1 MLAIGIEVRCCVS
14 YVRVAERRGR
24 RLQSVIT
31 AVRIRPR
38 TFLGEWLSGNS
49 SGLQNHHTQVRVLPL
64 LFRSIAQ
71 LAERRALNAEVPG
84 SSPGRPVG
92 DVAELANA
100 PVC

>member
-1 MLAIGIEVRCCVS
+1 MLATGIELKVFTSFCTCGREA
-14 YVRVAERRGR
+14 RQAPAERHNGG
-24 RLQSVIT
+24 SNPPT
-31 AVRIRPR
+31 Y
-38 TFLGEWLSGNS
+38 FLGEWLSGNS

-71 LAERRALNAEVPG
+71 LVERRALNAEVPG